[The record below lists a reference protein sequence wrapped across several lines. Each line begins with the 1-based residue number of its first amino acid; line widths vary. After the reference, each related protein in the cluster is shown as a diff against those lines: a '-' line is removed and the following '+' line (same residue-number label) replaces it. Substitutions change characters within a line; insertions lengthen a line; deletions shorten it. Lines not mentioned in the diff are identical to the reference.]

1 MVDGGLRAAGRVTGV
16 IGTVG
21 VRIADVPHRGVRTT
35 PEATDLQALLAVMR
49 DAGVASVVMEVSS
62 IAIQEHRIDGI
73 HYEVAAFTHLSQDH
87 LDYHGTMEEYFL
99 AKAALF
105 TPERAGRGVVGVD
118 DEWGRRLAQ
127 EAAVPVDTW
136 SMASAADWTASGSS
150 SHRTFVG
157 PGGERTDVRVPLP
170 GAYNVANALCA
181 FAMLRR
187 AGVPAD
193 AAAAGIAEAEV
204 PGRMQV
210 VDTAGPVRGIVDY
223 AHSPDAIARVLQALR
238 DESDGRLIVVV
249 GAGGDRDRTKRPLMG
264 ETAARLADVLVIT
277 DDNPR
282 SEDPA
287 AIRAAVREGAER
299 VSAEARAEVHVEGD
313 RAAAVA
319 TGVDLAQP
327 GDVLVLLG
335 KGHEQGQ
342 EAGGVIVPFDDA
354 TVLAAALHAR
364 WPR

>member
-1 MVDGGLRAAGRVTGV
+1 V

-21 VRIADVPHRGVRTT
+21 VRIAGVPYSGARTT
-35 PEATDLQALLAVMR
+35 PEATDLQAVLAMMR
-49 DAGVASVVMEVSS
+49 EANVTSVVMEVSS
-62 IAIQEHRIDGI
+62 IAVEEHRVDGV
-73 HYEVAAFTHLSQDH
+73 HYDVVGFTNLTQDH

-105 TPERAGRGVVGVD
+105 TPERVGRAVIGVD
-118 DEWGRRLAQ
+118 DAWGQRLVHQ
-127 EAAVPVDTW
+127 VDVPVDTW
-136 SMASAADWTASGSS
+136 SLASAADWTVSGSTS
-150 SHRTFVG
+150 SRVFTGPEGARTHVH
-157 PGGERTDVRVPLP
+157 VPLP

-193 AAAAGIAEAEV
+193 TAAAGIADAHV

-210 VDTAGPVRGIVDY
+210 VDAAGPVRGIVDY
-223 AHSPDAIARVLQALR
+223 AHSPDAISRVLEALR
-238 DESDGRLIVVV
+238 QESGGRLIVVV

-264 ETAARLADVLVIT
+264 EMAARLADVLVIT

-287 AIRAAVREGAER
+287 EIRAAIRQGAER
-299 VSAEARAEVHVEGD
+299 VNAEARAEIHVEGD
-313 RAAAVA
+313 RAAAMAVA
-319 TGVDLAQP
+319 ADLARP
-327 GDVLVLLG
+327 GDVLVVLG

-342 EAGGVIVPFDDA
+342 EAGGVIVPFDDV
-354 TVLAAALHAR
+354 TVLSAALSAR
-364 WPR
+364 WAP